1 MNKLKRGIAFLLIFA
16 LVAVCIPQ
24 IASALTPEE
33 IQKLEELEE
42 LKRQLENVER
52 EIKEL
57 QDEKQKL
64 REEIDKLPPGNK
76 IRRMAAMAT
85 LFKLEEN
92 LTEKQKER
100 NELLEQIEKK
110 RQELADLGTPEPP
123 TPSTTKLTATDAEG
137 RTWTVEALESAPDAL
152 NGADT
157 LKIEKNAKGNYVAK
171 LFKGGAEISSRGLL
185 WVYQPIPAGVTAKK
199 IKVDGVETTFSVVGN
214 TWKYAAEFKK

>member
-52 EIKEL
+52 EIREMENEIQEL
-57 QDEKQKL
+57 M
-64 REEIDKLPPGNK
+64 NK
-76 IRRMAAMAT
+76 ARTPESIRRLLSLRFSLNQA
-85 LFKLEEN
+85 
-92 LTEKQKER
+92 R
-100 NELLEQIEKK
+100 NRQRELSEQIARK
-110 RQELADLGTPEPP
+110 RQELADLGTPAPG
-123 TPSTTKLTATDAEG
+123 TTKLTANDAEG

>member
-1 MNKLKRGIAFLLIFA
+1 MNKLKRSIAFLLIFA

-33 IQKLEELEE
+33 LQKLEELDKLKKELEDLEKTIADLKEQLKLVGGGLLGHQIRGNLEAREKDREE
-42 LKRQLENVER
+42 L
-52 EIKEL
+52 L
-57 QDEKQKL
+57 QK
-64 REEIDKLPPGNK
+64 
-76 IRRMAAMAT
+76 
-85 LFKLEEN
+85 
-92 LTEKQKER
+92 
-100 NELLEQIEKK
+100 IEKK
-110 RQELADLGTPEPP
+110 RQELTELGTPAPG
-123 TPSTTKLTATDAEG
+123 TTKLTANDAEG

-171 LFKGGAEISSRGLL
+171 LFKGGAEISSKGLL
-185 WVYQPIPAGVTAKK
+185 WVYQPIPAGVTAAR

>member
-42 LKRQLENVER
+42 LRRQLENVER
-52 EIKEL
+52 EIEQL
-57 QDEKQKL
+57 Q
-64 REEIDKLPPGNK
+64 RAIEITRSQPPTPWS
-76 IRRMAAMAT
+76 RMR
-85 LFKLEEN
+85 LLD
-92 LTEKQKER
+92 LTNRLDQAR
-100 NELLEQIEKK
+100 NRQRELLVQIERK

-123 TPSTTKLTATDAEG
+123 TPGTTKLTANDAEG

>member
-1 MNKLKRGIAFLLIFA
+1 MNKLKRSIAFLLIFA

-42 LKRQLENVER
+42 LKRQLENVEK

-57 QDEKQKL
+57 QNELEELMTQLPLPWGAGLGRLNEL
-64 REEIDKLPPGNK
+64 R
-76 IRRMAAMAT
+76 T
-85 LFKLEEN
+85 KLE
-92 LTEKQKER
+92 KAIKER
-100 NELLEQIEKK
+100 GELLNKIEKK
-110 RQELADLGTPEPP
+110 RQELADLGTPAPG
-123 TPSTTKLTATDAEG
+123 TTKLTANDAEG

-171 LFKGGAEISSRGLL
+171 LFKGGAEISSKGLL
-185 WVYQPIPAGVTAKK
+185 WVYQPIPAGVTAAR

>member
-1 MNKLKRGIAFLLIFA
+1 MNKLKRSIAFLLIFA

-24 IASALTPEE
+24 IASALTSEE

-42 LKRQLENVER
+42 LKRQLENVEK

-57 QDEKQKL
+57 QNELEELMTQLPLPWGAGLGRLNEL
-64 REEIDKLPPGNK
+64 R
-76 IRRMAAMAT
+76 T
-85 LFKLEEN
+85 KLE
-92 LTEKQKER
+92 KAIKER
-100 NELLEQIEKK
+100 GELLNKIEKK
-110 RQELADLGTPEPP
+110 RQELADLGTPAPG
-123 TPSTTKLTATDAEG
+123 TTKLTANDAEG

-171 LFKGGAEISSRGLL
+171 LFKGGAEISSKGLL
-185 WVYQPIPAGVTAKK
+185 WVYQPIPAGVTAAR

>member
-52 EIKEL
+52 EIREMENEEQEL
-57 QDEKQKL
+57 MTK
-64 REEIDKLPPGNK
+64 PP
-76 IRRMAAMAT
+76 MP
-85 LFKLEEN
+85 EN
-92 LTEKQKER
+92 LMRLFRLR
-100 NELLEQIEKK
+100 NRLAQARNRKRELLEQIERK

-123 TPSTTKLTATDAEG
+123 TPGTTKLTATDAEG

>member
-1 MNKLKRGIAFLLIFA
+1 MNKLKRGIAFLLVFA

-24 IASALTPEE
+24 IASALTSEE

-42 LKRQLENVER
+42 LKRQLENVEK

-57 QDEKQKL
+57 QDAIQELMTQPPTPWNGGLGRLNELRTRFEK
-64 REEIDKLPPGNK
+64 
-76 IRRMAAMAT
+76 AS
-85 LFKLEEN
+85 
-92 LTEKQKER
+92 KER
-100 NELLEQIEKK
+100 GELLNKIEKK
-110 RQELADLGTPEPP
+110 RQELADLGTPAPG
-123 TPSTTKLTATDAEG
+123 TTKLTANDAEG

>member
-1 MNKLKRGIAFLLIFA
+1 MNKLKRSIAFLLIFA

-24 IASALTPEE
+24 IASALTSEE

-42 LKRQLENVER
+42 LKRQLENVEK

-57 QDEKQKL
+57 KNELEKLMTQLPLPWGEGLGRLNEL
-64 REEIDKLPPGNK
+64 R
-76 IRRMAAMAT
+76 T
-85 LFKLEEN
+85 KLE
-92 LTEKQKER
+92 KAIKER
-100 NELLEQIEKK
+100 GELLNKIEKK
-110 RQELADLGTPEPP
+110 RQELADLGTPAPG
-123 TPSTTKLTATDAEG
+123 TTKLTANDAEG

-171 LFKGGAEISSRGLL
+171 LFKGGAEISSKGLL
-185 WVYQPIPAGVTAKK
+185 WVYQPIPAGVTAAR

>member
-57 QDEKQKL
+57 EDEIQKL
-64 REEIDKLPPGNK
+64 QEEINNLDPNNPFYRTIRTAKLLSLIKPSN
-76 IRRMAAMAT
+76 T
-85 LFKLEEN
+85 
-92 LTEKQKER
+92 LTEKKKKR

-110 RQELADLGTPEPP
+110 RQELADLGTPAPG
-123 TPSTTKLTATDAEG
+123 TTKLTANDAEG

>member
-1 MNKLKRGIAFLLIFA
+1 MNKLKRSIAFLLIFA

-24 IASALTPEE
+24 IASALTSEE

-42 LKRQLENVER
+42 LKRQLENVEK

-57 QDEKQKL
+57 QNELEELMTQLPLPWGGGLGRLNEL
-64 REEIDKLPPGNK
+64 R
-76 IRRMAAMAT
+76 T
-85 LFKLEEN
+85 KLE
-92 LTEKQKER
+92 KAIKER
-100 NELLEQIEKK
+100 GELLNKIEKK
-110 RQELADLGTPEPP
+110 RQELADLGTPAPG
-123 TPSTTKLTATDAEG
+123 TTKLTANDAEG

-171 LFKGGAEISSRGLL
+171 LFKGGAEISSKGLL
-185 WVYQPIPAGVTAKK
+185 WVYQPIPAGVTAAR

>member
-1 MNKLKRGIAFLLIFA
+1 MNKLKRSIAFLLIFA

-24 IASALTPEE
+24 IASALTSEE

-42 LKRQLENVER
+42 LKRQLENVEK

-57 QDEKQKL
+57 QNEL
-64 REEIDKLPPGNK
+64 EELMTQLPLPWGEGLGRLNELK
-76 IRRMAAMAT
+76 T
-85 LFKLEEN
+85 KLE
-92 LTEKQKER
+92 KAIKER
-100 NELLEQIEKK
+100 CELLNKIEKK
-110 RQELADLGTPEPP
+110 RQELADLGTPAPG
-123 TPSTTKLTATDAEG
+123 TTKLTANDAEG